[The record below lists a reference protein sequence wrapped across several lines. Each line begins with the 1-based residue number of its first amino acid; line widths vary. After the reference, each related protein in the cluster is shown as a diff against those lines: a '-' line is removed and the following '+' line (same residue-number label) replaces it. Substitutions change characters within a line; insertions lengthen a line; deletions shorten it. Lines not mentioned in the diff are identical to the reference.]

1 MVPLPWSWQLRWHM
15 EQVISHSADE
25 VSPAQVAH
33 THSVCVC
40 VSISIPYRRCECEC
54 RRGSNKFLL
63 LHEIC
68 LHSRENKSEKY
79 YVSLILR
86 ITKRK
91 PNQFNGIS
99 CIFLRFSNGISCIFL
114 RFSNPHYSWFLC
126 LIFSRFDWFIK
137 LEITF
142 APPPLQLSL
151 HFRLTNTFVTF
162 FVMHSPPPAV
172 SAVFLICRN
181 WSVSNCKLLIDSPH
195 KKVPEEAEASW
206 LKPNYAA
213 KRGNFKCVLNIYD
226 FVSEQAKTRPQVWKV
241 LRERK
246 KKKRDAKIL
255 STKLCCLA
263 QQRKAARKQE
273 ENEAKKES

>member
-1 MVPLPWSWQLRWHM
+1 MEYHAYSCDSVIRITLDSFVSFFRVLIGSLNWKLLLPLP
-15 EQVISHSADE
+15 
-25 VSPAQVAH
+25 
-33 THSVCVC
+33 
-40 VSISIPYRRCECEC
+40 
-54 RRGSNKFLL
+54 
-63 LHEIC
+63 
-68 LHSRENKSEKY
+68 
-79 YVSLILR
+79 
-86 ITKRK
+86 
-91 PNQFNGIS
+91 
-99 CIFLRFSNGISCIFL
+99 
-114 RFSNPHYSWFLC
+114 
-126 LIFSRFDWFIK
+126 
-137 LEITF
+137 
-142 APPPLQLSL
+142 PPQLSL